1 MNKLVKALK
10 NIADK
15 SVCVMGHEAPDGD
28 CIGSSL
34 AMGYLMKQLGIET
47 LVVNNDSI
55 PSQYAFLQNDIVI
68 QKLSSLTDIE
78 KESIEVLIVLDSA
91 NEMRLGFNYRETFKN
106 LETVFNIDHHIN
118 NNKFGDINYVKPV
131 GATAEIVTR
140 IYLACQQIIDVKP
153 ATALY
158 VGIMTDTGNLTYEST
173 SYRTVN
179 LVSRLYKMG
188 AQTNLV
194 RRNIYENESINK
206 IEALKIV
213 LNNLNISKSGEIA
226 YTFLSKKNIDSLQLT
241 SCDTEGYVD
250 YPRKLDIC
258 EVALF
263 LKEFE
268 EDIIKVSVRT
278 KEKINANKLAGSFGG
293 GGHLRAAGFRKKGP
307 ILEVV
312 KSIVAKIEL
321 GLSQN
326 EWID

>member
-10 NIADK
+10 NITDK
-15 SVCVMGHEAPDGD
+15 KVCVVGHEAPDGD

-47 LVVNNDSI
+47 LVINNDSI
-55 PSQYAFLQNDIVI
+55 PFRYVFLQNNIFLK
-68 QKLSSLTDIE
+68 KLSSLTDAE

-91 NEMRLGFNYRETFKN
+91 NEMRLGFDYRKTFKN
-106 LETVFNIDHHIN
+106 LKIVFNIDHHIS

-140 IYLACQQIIDVKP
+140 IYLACKQIIDVEP

-173 SYRTVN
+173 SYHTIDI
-179 LVSRLYKMG
+179 VSYLYKIG

-194 RRNIYENESINK
+194 RRNIYENENINRL
-206 IEALKIV
+206 EALKTV
-213 LNNLNISKSGEIA
+213 LNNLNVSKSGKIA
-226 YTFLSKKNIDSLQLT
+226 YTFLSKKDIDFLQLT
-241 SCDTEGYVD
+241 LCDIEGYVN
-250 YPRKLDIC
+250 YPIKIDTC

-263 LKEFE
+263 FKEFE
-268 EDIIKVSVRT
+268 CNIIKVSVKT
-278 KEKINANKLAGSFGG
+278 KEKIDANKLAASFGG
-293 GGHLRAAGFRKKGP
+293 GGHLRAAGFKRKGF
-307 ILEVV
+307 ISDVV
-312 KSIVAKIEL
+312 ESIVAKIEL

-326 EWID
+326 EWIN

>member
-15 SVCVMGHEAPDGD
+15 RVCVTGHEAPDGD

-47 LVVNNDSI
+47 LVVNNDTI
-55 PSQYAFLQNDIVI
+55 PSKYAFLQNNIVV
-68 QKLSSLTDIE
+68 QKLSSLTDVE

-91 NEMRLGFNYRETFKN
+91 NEMRLGFNYREIFKN
-106 LETVFNIDHHIN
+106 LEAVFNIDHHIS

-140 IYLACQQIIDVKP
+140 IYLACQQIIDVEP

-158 VGIMTDTGNLTYEST
+158 AGIMTDTGNLTYEST

-206 IEALKIV
+206 LEALKIV
-213 LNNLNISKSGEIA
+213 LNNLNVSKSGEIA
-226 YTFLSKKNIDSLQLT
+226 YTFLSKKDIDSLQLI
-241 SCDTEGYVD
+241 SGDAEGYVD
-250 YPRKLDIC
+250 YPRKLDTC

-268 EDIIKVSVRT
+268 EDVVKVSVRT
-278 KEKINANKLAGSFGG
+278 KEKIDANKLASSFGG
-293 GGHLRAAGFRKKGP
+293 GGHFRAAGFRKKGP
-307 ILEVV
+307 ILEVAE
-312 KSIVAKIEL
+312 SIVAKIEL
-321 GLSQN
+321 GLNQN
-326 EWID
+326 EWVD

>member
-10 NIADK
+10 NIEGK
-15 SVCVMGHEAPDGD
+15 RVCITGHEAPDGD

-47 LVVNNDSI
+47 LVINKDSI
-55 PSQYAFLQNDIVI
+55 PNQYAFLQNKVRME
-68 QKLSSLTDIE
+68 KLSDLTDAE
-78 KESIEVLIVLDSA
+78 KEAIEVLIVLDSA
-91 NEMRLGFNYRETFKN
+91 NEMRLGFDYKETFKN
-106 LETVFNIDHHIN
+106 LETVFNIDHHIS
-118 NNKFGDINYVKPV
+118 NNKFGDINYVKSV

-140 IYLACQQIIDVKP
+140 IYLACQPIIDVEP

-158 VGIMTDTGNLTYEST
+158 AGIMTDTGNLTYEST
-173 SYRTVN
+173 SYRTVS

-206 IEALKIV
+206 LEALKIV
-213 LNNLNISKSGEIA
+213 LNNLSVSKSGQIA
-226 YTFLSKKNIDSLQLT
+226 YTFLSKKDIDSLKLT
-241 SCDTEGYVD
+241 SGDTEGYVD
-250 YPRKLDIC
+250 YPRKLDTC

-268 EDIIKVSVRT
+268 ENVIKVSVKT
-278 KEKINANKLAGSFGG
+278 KERVDANKLAGSFGG
-293 GGHLRAAGFRKKGP
+293 GGHMRAAGFRKKGP

-312 KSIVAKIEL
+312 EAIVSTIEL
-321 GLSQN
+321 GISQN
-326 EWID
+326 EWFD